1 MLTAVSK
8 DILDKDT
15 LTVLGLHDLSGKV
28 TFDETGA
35 KGIGGNSEVFKGVFE
50 GDGNGQVDVA
60 VKRLRFHLQKDDSE
74 KVKVTARLHILLDRS
89 IYSDGRS
96 CLNGRSMPGRSFATK
111 TFYSYWVSLS
121 AQIPDFPCSSL
132 NGCTRGRLGRMPI
145 RVETR

>member
-74 KVKVTARLHILLDRS
+74 KVKVTARLHILLDLYVHFDERRCS
-89 IYSDGRS
+89 
-96 CLNGRSMPGRSFATK
+96 NGRSTSGQSFVTK
-111 TFYSYWVSLS
+111 TFYGY
-121 AQIPDFPCSSL
+121 
-132 NGCTRGRLGRMPI
+132 
-145 RVETR
+145 

>member
-74 KVKVTARLHILLDRS
+74 KVKVTARLHILLDRCIHFDERRCS
-89 IYSDGRS
+89 
-96 CLNGRSMPGRSFATK
+96 NGRSTSGQSFVTK
-111 TFYSYWVSLS
+111 TFYGY
-121 AQIPDFPCSSL
+121 
-132 NGCTRGRLGRMPI
+132 
-145 RVETR
+145 